1 MVQRHYVHHD
11 VTYWRSTPHA
21 IAITATLAHLIFR
34 ESDGYNL
41 VQEFVRTRDVSLLSN
56 TEEEP
61 FDWASYLMEGI
72 EFPTYSDTD
81 SEVRT
86 VLPYRLVVV
95 LRGVFQSIAVVRR
108 IRGGS
113 AQR

>member
-1 MVQRHYVHHD
+1 
-11 VTYWRSTPHA
+11 
-21 IAITATLAHLIFR
+21 LIFR
-34 ESDGYNL
+34 ESDRYNL
-41 VQEFVRTRDVSLLSN
+41 VQEFVRTLDVSLFSN

-81 SEVRT
+81 SEVRP
-86 VLPYRLVVV
+86 VLPHRSVVV
-95 LRGVFQSIAVVRR
+95 LRGVFQSIAMVRR

>member
-1 MVQRHYVHHD
+1 M
-11 VTYWRSTPHA
+11 
-21 IAITATLAHLIFR
+21 IFR

-41 VQEFVRTRDVSLLSN
+41 VQEFVRTDVSLFSN

-86 VLPYRLVVV
+86 VLPHRSVVV